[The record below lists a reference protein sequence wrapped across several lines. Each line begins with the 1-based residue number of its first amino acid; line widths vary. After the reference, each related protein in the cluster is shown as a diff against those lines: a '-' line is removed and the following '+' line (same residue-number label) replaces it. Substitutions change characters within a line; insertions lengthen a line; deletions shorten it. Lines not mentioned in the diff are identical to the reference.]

1 VVDHGKGRQKLPVQN
16 RRIRYA
22 AANPSLLLPGDALD
36 PGDEVGRIRVLRG
49 EITLNQPVKELGESL
64 QVVFFLVR

>member
-1 VVDHGKGRQKLPVQN
+1 MQPPTLPCSCRGMPTV
-16 RRIRYA
+16 A
-22 AANPSLLLPGDALD
+22 EDTLGPGDK
-36 PGDEVGRIRVLRG
+36 VGRIRVLRS